1 MRRRAR
7 RWARCRDK
15 EADAKLPLD
24 GTGDDVNGDDEEGV
38 TLFETNGGVVPPTPP
53 NEGAFIFQQNGTNTG
68 SVTVEVTGLDP
79 DGKGGFVPAYVTGY
93 IDFNDDGDF
102 NDVGELVIKGEEV
115 TKAGKVEYSFP
126 IPSAAAGTKGG
137 GTFMRVRLSNATMGD
152 AKILP
157 PGGHASSGEVEDYPI
172 ELVAGAEINGLKF
185 EDLDADGVR
194 DLGEPGLA
202 NVIIQLRDGA
212 NMPVKDLFNMT
223 VKDVLTDANGK
234 FAFANLKFGTYTVV
248 EDLVNTDT
256 NLDKVK
262 DVIDT
267 IAGITVKQGLTPST
281 PTSKMVILDAKT
293 PINTEVLFGNFI
305 TGSIHGV
312 KFHDLDGDGVF
323 DDGEP
328 RLGNIKFDLFKFIKT
343 TVTVKATGGGT
354 IHKISMG

>member
-1 MRRRAR
+1 M
-7 RWARCRDK
+7 
-15 EADAKLPLD
+15 
-24 GTGDDVNGDDEEGV
+24 
-38 TLFETNGGVVPPTPP
+38 
-53 NEGAFIFQQNGTNTG
+53 
-68 SVTVEVTGLDP
+68 
-79 DGKGGFVPAYVTGY
+79 
-93 IDFNDDGDF
+93 
-102 NDVGELVIKGEEV
+102 
-115 TKAGKVEYSFP
+115 
-126 IPSAAAGTKGG
+126 
-137 GTFMRVRLSNATMGD
+137 
-152 AKILP
+152 
-157 PGGHASSGEVEDYPI
+157 
-172 ELVAGAEINGLKF
+172 
-185 EDLDADGVR
+185 R

-354 IHKISMG
+354 FTKYRWDDVGDAVTDVHGEFWFTDLSLVFTKSGKLPTRISSKPRHSLPSRPTRPI